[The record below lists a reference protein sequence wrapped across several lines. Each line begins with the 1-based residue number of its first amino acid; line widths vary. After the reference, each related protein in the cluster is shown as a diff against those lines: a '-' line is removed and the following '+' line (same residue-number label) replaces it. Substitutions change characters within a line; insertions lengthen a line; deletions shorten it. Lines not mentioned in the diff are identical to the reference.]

1 MSLKELVAN
10 CVAFVVEGEDNINN
24 LTVLE
29 FKDSANYKSFI
40 NNAIPEINRAI
51 QEITPYKKFQLKQY
65 IIEVTTINNDNAHM
79 IIELPSDVLKEI
91 YSIYKIEFIDDYGN
105 ITFLEYRKEGK
116 KIRIVNLR
124 KTGEIYI
131 RYYPKIRLLTEAD
144 YTYYTDLEE
153 TDRSIDLE
161 ELGIEDNI
169 AVAVIPYLVKSKLWQ
184 EIEPELAQVCKTEGL
199 QNLALMEDGDF
210 DEPYQTNVFSN
221 ESW

>member
-1 MSLKELVAN
+1 MTLKELVAN

-29 FKDSANYKSFI
+29 FKDSANYKSFV
-40 NNAIPEINRAI
+40 NNALPEINRAI

-65 IIEVTTINNDNAHM
+65 IIEINQVNSLNAHM
-79 IIELPSDVLKEI
+79 IIELPLEIYNEI

-105 ITFLEYRKEGK
+105 ITFLEYRREGK
-116 KIRIVNLR
+116 NIRVVNLR
-124 KTGEIYI
+124 KTGNIYI

-144 YTYYTDLEE
+144 YNYYTDKEE
-153 TDRSIDLE
+153 TDKSIELE
-161 ELGIEDNI
+161 ELGIENNI
-169 AVAVIPYLVKSKLWQ
+169 SVAVIPYLVKSKLWQ

-210 DEPYQTNVFSN
+210 DEPYQTSIFSN

>member
-1 MSLKELVAN
+1 MTLKELVAN

-79 IIELPSDVLKEI
+79 IIEFPSDVLKEI

>member
-1 MSLKELVAN
+1 MTLKELVAN

-199 QNLALMEDGDF
+199 QNLALIEDGDF

>member
-1 MSLKELVAN
+1 MTLKELVTN

>member
-1 MSLKELVAN
+1 MTLKELVAN

-116 KIRIVNLR
+116 KIRVVNLR

-153 TDRSIDLE
+153 TDKSIDLE

>member
-1 MSLKELVAN
+1 M
-10 CVAFVVEGEDNINN
+10 
-24 LTVLE
+24 
-29 FKDSANYKSFI
+29 
-40 NNAIPEINRAI
+40 
-51 QEITPYKKFQLKQY
+51 
-65 IIEVTTINNDNAHM
+65 
-79 IIELPSDVLKEI
+79 
-91 YSIYKIEFIDDYGN
+91 
-105 ITFLEYRKEGK
+105 
-116 KIRIVNLR
+116 R

>member
-1 MSLKELVAN
+1 MTLKELVAN

-105 ITFLEYRKEGK
+105 ITLLEYRKEGK

>member
-1 MSLKELVAN
+1 MTLKELVAN

>member
-1 MSLKELVAN
+1 MTLKELVAN

-153 TDRSIDLE
+153 TDKSIDLE

>member
-1 MSLKELVAN
+1 MTLKELVAN

-29 FKDSANYKSFI
+29 FKDSANYKSFV

>member
-1 MSLKELVAN
+1 MTLKELVAN

-153 TDRSIDLE
+153 TDSSIDLE